1 MQNKHHFNDLVPL
14 VLRSVPYIVQSHAC
28 KAYVALENLYGQKPH
43 WPESVWKYCESIL
56 RDDEPKVAGLIV
68 EELIDL
74 DAIADPTSGRDF
86 GPDWILE
93 KGLMPLSYW
102 AMRKK
107 YHEVGFEALF
117 QIYLD
122 KALDHPIYLGHE
134 ISVLAG
140 YRRFYQDVLSAQGSS
155 EKIELFLQRFTEFVT
170 TTYDGRND
178 TVFKHPAI
186 DEIPAESAIL
196 EEALINPGFFGHNIL
211 AFVWSQRIKPIM
223 NAQQHEAAL
232 YNLTVM
238 TRWHP
243 FGQVPNVVTPCEDE
257 WTEEVLDEHL
267 IEFFPKGPSNIHQ
280 ITLADAL
287 LWVWN
292 HFPEYRRLCAANVLC
307 FTNGVR
313 PA

>member
-1 MQNKHHFNDLVPL
+1 
-14 VLRSVPYIVQSHAC
+14 
-28 KAYVALENLYGQKPH
+28 
-43 WPESVWKYCESIL
+43 
-56 RDDEPKVAGLIV
+56 
-68 EELIDL
+68 
-74 DAIADPTSGRDF
+74 
-86 GPDWILE
+86 
-93 KGLMPLSYW
+93 LMPLSYW

-107 YHEVGFEALF
+107 YQEVGFDALF

-140 YRRFYQDVLSAQGSS
+140 YRRFYHDVLSAQGSS
-155 EKIELFLQRFTEFVT
+155 ENIELFLQRFTEFVT
-170 TTYDGRND
+170 TTYEGHND
-178 TVFKHPAI
+178 SVFKHPAI
-186 DEIPAESAIL
+186 DETPAESAIL
-196 EEALINPGFFGHNIL
+196 EEALINPEFFGHNIL
-211 AFVWSQRIKPIM
+211 VFVWSQRIKPMM
-223 NAQQHEAAL
+223 NAQQYEAAL

-243 FGQVPNVVTPCEDE
+243 FGQAPYVVTPCEEE
-257 WTEEVLDEHL
+257 WTEKALDEHL
-267 IEFFPKGPSNIHQ
+267 IEFFSKGPSNIHQ

-307 FTNGVR
+307 FTHGVR